1 MKQLTTILTNLSIIK
16 TIGDAEGVLVGELI
30 FDSRKAKKG
39 DVFVA
44 IKGTQTDGHSYIEQV
59 TEIGVSVIV
68 CEVLPEIQ
76 KENIV
81 YVLVEDASIALGV
94 MASNYY
100 DNPTKNLQ
108 LVGITGTN
116 GKTTTTSLL
125 YELFTKLGYASVL
138 VSTIQIVVDGD
149 IIPTQNTTPDIVTLN
164 RIFRQAV
171 DKGCEYA
178 FMEVSSHGIVQNRI
192 AGLYFRVA
200 AFTNIT
206 HDHLDY
212 HITFQNYIQA
222 KKKFFDELPAS
233 TKALVNLD
241 DRNGRVM
248 LQNTV
253 ASKHFFTL
261 KGDAEFKGKIL
272 ESRFDGML
280 LNFNQQE
287 FWTNLIGQFNAYNLL
302 LVYGIAHLLG
312 QEDTEVLTILSVL
325 GSVEGRFQ
333 TFHTQ
338 GDRVIIVDY
347 AHTPDALENVLDTIG
362 GIRTKNEQ
370 LITVVGC
377 GGDRDKTK
385 RPEMADIAARKSD
398 LAIFT
403 SDNPR
408 TENPEAIL
416 ADMEAGVEPQFYDK
430 TLKIT
435 DRKEAIKTAL
445 KMSQKHDIILIA
457 GKGHETYQEINGVRN
472 HFSDV
477 EVAKEL
483 SHQLNK

>member
-272 ESRFDGML
+272 ESVSY
-280 LNFNQQE
+280 
-287 FWTNLIGQFNAYNLL
+287 T
-302 LVYGIAHLLG
+302 HLTLP
-312 QEDTEVLTILSVL
+312 T
-325 GSVEGRFQ
+325 
-333 TFHTQ
+333 
-338 GDRVIIVDY
+338 
-347 AHTPDALENVLDTIG
+347 TPYV
-362 GIRTKNEQ
+362 
-370 LITVVGC
+370 
-377 GGDRDKTK
+377 
-385 RPEMADIAARKSD
+385 
-398 LAIFT
+398 
-403 SDNPR
+403 
-408 TENPEAIL
+408 
-416 ADMEAGVEPQFYDK
+416 
-430 TLKIT
+430 
-435 DRKEAIKTAL
+435 
-445 KMSQKHDIILIA
+445 
-457 GKGHETYQEINGVRN
+457 
-472 HFSDV
+472 
-477 EVAKEL
+477 
-483 SHQLNK
+483 